1 MKESHIH
8 ERGIVSERREFL
20 AAAATS
26 LLLLPVNSSSEG
38 VGTMEPAQSPGP
50 ANTSSAL
57 LISKTASTFLNALS
71 AGRKAKAVLSFDD
84 AQRLDWHYNTQEA
97 KGITIQG
104 NGPGR
109 AASCRL
115 SAGRGSRTTR
125 TGQGP
130 HHHEPGRYPRGDG
143 TRKRAAVPLI
153 IAATATRNAIISKLG
168 SDLRPTGRAYS
179 LWPAQ
184 KSAGLPM

>member
-1 MKESHIH
+1 MFRRDVSFWLRLQPACSCCLSTPAPKEWHNGTNAKPGTCKHFI
-8 ERGIVSERREFL
+8 GVADIKDPGDVSQRPDRRPEGE
-20 AAAATS
+20 
-26 LLLLPVNSSSEG
+26 SSSL
-38 VGTMEPAQSPGP
+38 V
-50 ANTSSAL
+50 
-57 LISKTASTFLNALS
+57 
-71 AGRKAKAVLSFDD
+71 RRR